1 MFVHEIKVL
10 SLMSSMDNLYECLS
24 ELKQNNL
31 S

>member
-10 SLMSSMDNLYECLS
+10 SLMSSMDNFYECLS